1 MTKVTIKTAQ
11 ERRKTKIRA
20 QIKSSGRGRKLVVYR
35 SLKHIFGQVID
46 LPTGKTMLT
55 VGDWNLAKN
64 KKLKKIEK
72 AFETGKM
79 LAEKALT
86 LSVKNI
92 VFDRGGYLYHGRVKA
107 FADGARAGGLNF

>member
-1 MTKVTIKTAQ
+1 VVKVVRKSAQ

-20 QIKSSGRGRKLVVYR
+20 QIKNSGKGRKLVVCR
-35 SLKHIFGQVID
+35 SLKHIFGQVVD
-46 LPTGKTMLT
+46 LPTGKTLLT

-64 KKLKKIEK
+64 KKFKKMEK

-79 LAEKALT
+79 LAEKALK
-86 LSVKNI
+86 LNVKNI